1 MDKFIPINT
10 DTKDL
15 EKLFKDYVKIMNK
28 EISVEIE
35 VKIKDKVEEFQ
46 KRTGVN
52 KGFIAKRLGISKA
65 ALSEAF
71 KSNNPRLETLIKF
84 AICLDCKVEDLY
96 DYYQKTGFENNSDIP
111 EK

>member
-1 MDKFIPINT
+1 MDEKSIENF
-10 DTKDL
+10 KDL
-15 EKLFKDYVKIMNK
+15 FDQYVKIMNQ
-28 EISVEIE
+28 EISVSIE
-35 VKIKDKVEEFQ
+35 VKIKDMVEAYQ
-46 KRTGVN
+46 KKSGVN
-52 KGFIAKRLGISKA
+52 KAFIAKRLGLSRQ

-96 DYYQKTGFENNSDIP
+96 DYYQITGFIKNNSDIP

>member
-1 MDKFIPINT
+1 MDEKSIENF
-10 DTKDL
+10 KDL
-15 EKLFKDYVKIMNK
+15 FDQYVKIMNQ
-28 EISVEIE
+28 EISVSIE
-35 VKIKDKVEEFQ
+35 VKIKDMVEAYQ
-46 KRTGVN
+46 KKSGVN
-52 KGFIAKRLGISKA
+52 KAFIAKRLGLSRQ

-96 DYYQKTGFENNSDIP
+96 DYYQKTGFIKNNSDIP

>member
-1 MDKFIPINT
+1 MDKYISI

-15 EKLFKDYVKIMNK
+15 EKLLNEYVKIVNE
-28 EISVEIE
+28 EISIE
-35 VKIKDKVEEFQ
+35 VKIKIKDKVEEYQ
-46 KRTGVN
+46 KKTGVT
-52 KGFIAKRLGISKA
+52 KAFIAKRMGISKA

-84 AICLDCKVEDLY
+84 AICLGCNVDDLY
-96 DYYQKTGFENNSDIP
+96 EYYQKTGFIKNSSDNP

>member
-1 MDKFIPINT
+1 MDEKQIK
-10 DTKDL
+10 DTEDL
-15 EKLFKDYVKIMNK
+15 FNLYVKIINQ
-28 EISVEIE
+28 EISVNIE
-35 VKIKDKVEEFQ
+35 VKIKDMVEEYQ
-46 KRTGVN
+46 KKTGVN
-52 KGFIAKRLGISKA
+52 KAFIAKRLGLSRQ

-96 DYYQKTGFENNSDIP
+96 DYYQKTGFENISDIP

>member
-1 MDKFIPINT
+1 MSKIIKIIDGTEIHKV
-10 DTKDL
+10 L
-15 EKLFKDYVKIMNK
+15 EKHFKKI
-28 EISVEIE
+28 EQQISVDIE
-35 VKIKDKVEEFQ
+35 VKIKDKVEEYQ
-46 KRTGVN
+46 KKTGIT
-52 KGFIAKRLGISKA
+52 KAFIADKLGISRQ

-96 DYYQKTGFENNSDIP
+96 EYSQTSGFKNNSDIP